1 MDDKN
6 FSVLV
11 VDDEAALRSILKEIL
26 LELNYSVYLAE
37 DGYEALQKIKNQDD
51 IDIVLTDIKM
61 PRMDGLELV
70 KNIKSE
76 KSDIIPIMMTGYI
89 DSDIL
94 VSVLRAGAYDFI
106 PKPFDAQAVKM
117 ILERSVKKR
126 KMVLENKRLMQKL
139 KKANEK
145 LKEQRRKLEK

>member
-1 MDDKN
+1 MGKN
-6 FSVLV
+6 FTVLV
-11 VDDEAALRSILKEIL
+11 VDDEKALREIL
-26 LELNYSVYLAE
+26 EEILTDMGYKVLTAE
-37 DGYEALQKIKNQDD
+37 DGYVALNIIKKEDH